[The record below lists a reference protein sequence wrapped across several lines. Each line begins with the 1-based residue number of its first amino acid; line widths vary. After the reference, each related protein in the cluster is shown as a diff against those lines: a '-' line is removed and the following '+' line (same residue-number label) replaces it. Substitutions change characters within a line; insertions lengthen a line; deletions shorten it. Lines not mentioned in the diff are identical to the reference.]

1 MNPSLTPRER
11 KIIDLLA
18 ESSNLSVSGMS
29 ETLNVSAVTIRN
41 DLKDLQQKGYIL
53 RLRGGAAPAF
63 HPAILGRQRE
73 MAEEKARIARAA
85 AALIADGDTVMIEAG
100 TTTALIAR
108 YLLGRRDVRIVTNST
123 LVVPYARTN
132 SGLHLIVVG
141 GEFRPLAE
149 SMVGPMAL
157 EQLESFHVR
166 LAFVGT
172 DGFSLERGLTT
183 NMVEGAE
190 VVKKMAAQAER
201 TVLTADS
208 SKWGRTGFV
217 SVLPLS
223 RIDTLIV
230 DSGLAEGAAE
240 ALASAGVRSVERV

>member
-1 MNPSLTPRER
+1 MNPSLTERER

-18 ESSNLSVSGMS
+18 ESSAMPVSGMS
-29 ETLNVSAVTIRN
+29 GILGVSAVTIRA
-41 DLKDLQQKGYIL
+41 DLKALEQKGFIL
-53 RLRGGAAPAF
+53 RLRGGALPAF

-73 MAEEKARIARAA
+73 MADQKARIARAA
-85 AALIADGDTVMIEAG
+85 AAMVSDGDTVMIEAG

-132 SGLHLIVVG
+132 SGLQLTVVG
-141 GEFRPLAE
+141 GEFRPQAE
-149 SMVGPMAL
+149 SLVGPIAL
-157 EQLESFHVR
+157 AQLEALHVR

-172 DGFSLERGLTT
+172 DGFTVEGGLTT

-201 TVLTADS
+201 TVLTVDS

-217 SVLPLS
+217 TVLPLS
-223 RIDTLIV
+223 RVHTVIV
-230 DSGLAEGAAE
+230 DSGLTEEAAR
-240 ALASAGVRSVERV
+240 ALLAAGVSVVDRV